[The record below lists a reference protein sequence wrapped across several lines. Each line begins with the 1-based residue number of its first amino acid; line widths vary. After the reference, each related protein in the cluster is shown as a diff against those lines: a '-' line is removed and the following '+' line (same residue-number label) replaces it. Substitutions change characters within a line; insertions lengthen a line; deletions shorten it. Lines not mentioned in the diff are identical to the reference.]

1 MVGSGRGFFAMLE
14 ELGQN
19 MVLSSLDHGKILRSI
34 DARLG
39 AQSQGKDTQTDPE
52 YITFLHEQIR
62 QCEAEVLKCASPRAV
77 LRILPVEEIRP
88 LLSGQDINR
97 LLSGCTEAVLM
108 AVTLGSELE
117 KRLMIEEVTNMS
129 NAYVL
134 DLCASQAV
142 EQAADDL
149 ERRLRDRILQEG
161 KYLTNRYSPGY
172 GDYPIEMQRLLLDYL
187 NAGRAIGLMLTPT
200 NLMVPRKSITAILG
214 ISTEPKPDV
223 YGNCTHCPLR
233 TKCAWRER
241 GERCYHS

>member
-1 MVGSGRGFFAMLE
+1 MLE

-19 MVLSSLDHGKILRSI
+19 LVLTSLDHGKILRSM

-39 AQSQGKDTQTDPE
+39 VQSGEEDIQPDPE
-52 YITFLHEQIR
+52 MIAALQEQICS
-62 QCEAEVLKCASPRAV
+62 CEAEVLRCASPRAV
-77 LRILPVEEIRP
+77 LRILPVEEIQP
-88 LLSGQDINR
+88 ILSGHDICR

-134 DLCASQAV
+134 DVCASQAV

-149 ERRLRDRILQEG
+149 EQRLRAQILREG

-172 GDYPIEMQRLLLDYL
+172 GDYPIEMQGLLLDYL
-187 NAGRAIGLMLTPT
+187 NAGRAIGLTLTPT
-200 NLMVPRKSITAILG
+200 NLMVPRKSITAVLG
-214 ISTEPKPDV
+214 ISPKPKPDL
-223 YGNCTHCPLR
+223 YGNCTHCPLQ
-233 TKCAWRER
+233 TKCVWRER
-241 GERCYHS
+241 GERCYQS

>member
-1 MVGSGRGFFAMLE
+1 MLE

-19 MVLSSLDHGKILRSI
+19 MVLSSLDHRKILRSI
-34 DARLG
+34 DARLA
-39 AQSQGKDTQTDPE
+39 AQSQGGDTQTDPE
-52 YITFLHEQIR
+52 YMTALQEQIR
-62 QCEAEVLKCASPRAV
+62 SCEAEVVRCASPRAV
-77 LRILPVEEIRP
+77 LRILPVDEIRP
-88 LLSGQDINR
+88 LLFGHDINR
-97 LLSGCTEAVLM
+97 LLSGCTEAVLI

-149 ERRLRDRILQEG
+149 EKDLRDRILQEG

-172 GDYPIEMQRLLLDYL
+172 GDYPIEMQRQLLDYL
-187 NAGRAIGLMLTPT
+187 NAGRAIGLTLTPT
-200 NLMVPRKSITAILG
+200 NLMVPRKSITAVLG

-233 TKCAWRER
+233 TKCAWRVC
-241 GERCYHS
+241 GERCYQS